1 MLVSLPRLRSLARL
15 PLVAAALAC
24 AVAGPAFGAPD
35 DPLHIIVLHTNDVH
49 GQVQPRPALWLSQ
62 EAPPPVGGL
71 RRLASTVRRVRA
83 EGERTG
89 AGVLVVDA
97 GDWFQ
102 GTPEGLVDHGRAFVR
117 AMLAVGYD
125 ALCVGNHEFDHGLP
139 HLLGLLADFRVP
151 ALCANLFEP
160 DGERVEWV
168 APWKVVEVVG
178 IRVGLVGLLTPGT
191 PHITHADAGRLRF
204 ADPVAELRRARVELA
219 DDVDWILPLTHLGL
233 DGDIELA
240 LAFPDLPLIVGGTG
254 LYIKALTEGLAAI
267 PEIPDAV
274 NEEVRA
280 LYDSLGGEAFKE
292 ALAKLDGD
300 AARRLPA
307 GDSQRL
313 TRAMAVVRATGKP
326 LAQWQGEQGQGPA
339 VAARFLTI
347 ALVPGREDLYAA
359 CEARFKAMLEGG
371 VIDEVHALLALGLDA
386 SLPAMKALGVP
397 ELGRHVNGEISL
409 DEAADAA
416 KQATRNFAKRQL
428 TWLRNQVNADHVI
441 EDFYGPANRSQVVD
455 ALKVFIKDV

>member
-1 MLVSLPRLRSLARL
+1 MTDLRPIIIIAGPTASGKTALAL
-15 PLVAAALAC
+15 DMAAAFNGTVINADSMQVYRELRILTARPGDDEE
-24 AVAGPAFGAPD
+24 ARAPHK
-35 DPLHIIVLHTNDVH
+35 LF
-49 GQVQPRPALWLSQ
+49 
-62 EAPPPVGGL
+62 
-71 RRLASTVRRVRA
+71 
-83 EGERTG
+83 
-89 AGVLVVDA
+89 GVLPASEVCSVGRWLTLA
-97 GDWFQ
+97 TAEIETAWK
-102 GTPEGLVDHGRAFVR
+102 EGR
-117 AMLAVGYD
+117 
-125 ALCVGNHEFDHGLP
+125 
-139 HLLGLLADFRVP
+139 
-151 ALCANLFEP
+151 
-160 DGERVEWV
+160 
-168 APWKVVEVVG
+168 
-178 IRVGLVGLLTPGT
+178 
-191 PHITHADAGRLRF
+191 
-204 ADPVAELRRARVELA
+204 
-219 DDVDWILPLTHLGL
+219 
-233 DGDIELA
+233 
-240 LAFPDLPLIVGGTG
+240 LPLIVGGTG